1 MQLTAAEWFVRRLQ
15 ERGVTWIA
23 TLCGHGMDPLYHA
36 AKNAGLRLVDT
47 RNEQTAGYM
56 AECFGRLTRQPGV
69 CAVSSGVAHVNALTG
84 VVNAHFDGAPMLLV
98 SGSGPLATRGLGHF
112 QDFNQLEM
120 AAPVT
125 CYARVIDS
133 PQRVVQ
139 ILDQAVDAAR
149 LTPGPAHLTFP
160 LDVQSDIVADSD
172 LVRTSPLRGEMRG
185 DDPNTIAA
193 ALAGARRP
201 LIVAGS
207 GLFYA
212 GTGDEMLRF
221 AEKYSL
227 PVVVPIWDR
236 GSIEWASETFMGVLG
251 AATGGPALLPE
262 ADCILMAGAANDYRV
277 GFLQPSAIS
286 PDARIFFFE
295 SGWNRLDAAVDRAG
309 GKPSTEWLTEARR
322 RTLAF
327 QRALGLRATEQA
339 KRGAHASHIIAALR
353 QVLTDDTVLL
363 ADGGSIG
370 QWVHQMLCDRY
381 PGHWLTCGR
390 SGVVGWGIGG
400 AMAARVAFP
409 NRPIILL
416 SGDGAFTFTVADLE
430 CAVRQSL
437 PFVAI
442 VADDQAWG
450 ITRSGHI
457 EKFGEAISSS
467 LGPIAFDRLAESLGA
482 TGVRVDSPSE
492 IEPALRVALSRSCVT
507 VIQVPIT
514 GGNPGV

>member
-1 MQLTAAEWFVRRLQ
+1 MHLTAAEWFARRLQ

-56 AECFGRLTRQPGV
+56 AECFGRLTRQPGI

-133 PQRVVQ
+133 PRRVVQ
-139 ILDQAVDAAR
+139 ILDQALDAAR

-172 LVRTSPLRGEMRG
+172 LVRTSPLRGEIRG
-185 DDPNTIAA
+185 DDPNTIAS

-221 AEKYSL
+221 AEKYSI

-236 GSIEWASETFMGVLG
+236 GS
-251 AATGGPALLPE
+251 
-262 ADCILMAGAANDYRV
+262 NRV
-277 GFLQPSAIS
+277 GFGNLHGRSRRGNRRPGSA
-286 PDARIFFFE
+286 
-295 SGWNRLDAAVDRAG
+295 AG
-309 GKPSTEWLTEARR
+309 G
-322 RTLAF
+322 
-327 QRALGLRATEQA
+327 
-339 KRGAHASHIIAALR
+339 
-353 QVLTDDTVLL
+353 
-363 ADGGSIG
+363 
-370 QWVHQMLCDRY
+370 
-381 PGHWLTCGR
+381 
-390 SGVVGWGIGG
+390 
-400 AMAARVAFP
+400 
-409 NRPIILL
+409 
-416 SGDGAFTFTVADLE
+416 
-430 CAVRQSL
+430 
-437 PFVAI
+437 
-442 VADDQAWG
+442 
-450 ITRSGHI
+450 
-457 EKFGEAISSS
+457 
-467 LGPIAFDRLAESLGA
+467 
-482 TGVRVDSPSE
+482 
-492 IEPALRVALSRSCVT
+492 
-507 VIQVPIT
+507 
-514 GGNPGV
+514 